1 MGFFLGA
8 SLLTLTELLEAVI
21 SLFWTLVST
30 RCRTNVR
37 SARANSPAHDDDA
50 AAAAAGDNSGGGGG
64 GGGGGD
70 ARSNALRRHSLLPQS
85 WH

>member
-21 SLFWTLVST
+21 SLLWTLVST

-37 SARANSPAHDDDA
+37 SARANSPAHDDDDA
-50 AAAAAGDNSGGGGG
+50 YAAAAAGDKSGGGGG
-64 GGGGGD
+64 G
-70 ARSNALRRHSLLPQS
+70 ARSNALCDTVCCH
-85 WH
+85 

>member
-21 SLFWTLVST
+21 SLLWTLVST
-30 RCRTNVR
+30 RRRTNVR
-37 SARANSPAHDDDA
+37 SPGANSPAHDDDA
-50 AAAAAGDNSGGGGG
+50 AAAAADNS
-64 GGGGGD
+64 GGGGD